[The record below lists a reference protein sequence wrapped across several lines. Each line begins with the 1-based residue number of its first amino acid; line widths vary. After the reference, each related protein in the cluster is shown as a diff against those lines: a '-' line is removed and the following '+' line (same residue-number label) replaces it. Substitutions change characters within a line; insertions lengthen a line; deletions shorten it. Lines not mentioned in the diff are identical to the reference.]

1 MSDAFSDK
9 ISSADPAPLGLAGFA
24 FTTFVLSFVNSGLFN
39 TGTSASLGT
48 LVIPLAIFWG
58 GVGQLIAGIFEM
70 RRGSVFGYT
79 AFCSY
84 GAFWLFYAFL
94 ILFLGSSGANGGQLL
109 TPGADFEGAV
119 GITLILWGVFTLY
132 MWIPAMHLNL
142 ALNLVFLTL
151 WITFFLL
158 GAGNLMANDSIIHLG
173 GYLGIVCAA
182 LAAYTSFAVVTN
194 SVVEHKLPLGPAIK
208 ILG

>member
-1 MSDAFSDK
+1 MSDAFSEK
-9 ISSADPAPLGLAGFA
+9 VMGADPAPLGLAGFA
-24 FTTFVLSFVNSGLFN
+24 FTTFVLSFANSGLFSAA
-39 TGTSASLGT
+39 TTASLEAV
-48 LVIPLAIFWG
+48 VIPLAIFWG
-58 GVGQLIAGIFEM
+58 GLGQLIAGIMEI
-70 RRGSVFGYT
+70 RRGNVFGYT

-94 ILFLGSSGANGGQLL
+94 ILFLNMVGSTGPLL
-109 TPGADFEGAV
+109 GTGADFDGAV

-132 MWIPAMHLNL
+132 MWIPALHLNL

-151 WITFFLL
+151 WVTFFLL
-158 GAGNLMANDSIIHLG
+158 GFGALMGQSGLTHLG
-173 GYLGIVCAA
+173 GMLGIVCAA

-194 SVVEHKLPLGPAIK
+194 SVVAHKLPLGPAIK